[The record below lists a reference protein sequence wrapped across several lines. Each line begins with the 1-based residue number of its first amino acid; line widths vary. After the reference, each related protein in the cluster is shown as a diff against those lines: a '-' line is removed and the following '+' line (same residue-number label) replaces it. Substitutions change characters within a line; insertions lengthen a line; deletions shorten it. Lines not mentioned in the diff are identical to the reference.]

1 LIPVDR
7 DGLVVDAI
15 GRDVRAVYVTPSH
28 QYPLGVT
35 MTLARRQSLLSWAE
49 QHNAAIIEDDYDGEF
64 RFGGRP
70 VDALQ
75 TLDNSGRVV
84 YVGSFSKVLLPTLRL
99 GFIIT
104 PPSLSRA
111 VEGPRPNRGASNKR
125 RRRGARVARI
135 RPPR

>member
-1 LIPVDR
+1 
-7 DGLVVDAI
+7 
-15 GRDVRAVYVTPSH
+15 
-28 QYPLGVT
+28 